1 MNTTNFED
9 DEIDLRAIILT
20 LWKGKWWIIG
30 VSLVLA
36 VSVYAFSK
44 LFLPKQYEATAM
56 VFVAEPVFSTN
67 LDSAVQT
74 NIITGITSTD
84 MAFVDDLLMEVY
96 QDPNVAPLL
105 DPEKPFYSLKDSLE
119 ATIIGSHQMRLT
131 VVDSDPERAAAL
143 VNAWAN
149 LFTQRLN
156 MLSGLDEESID
167 NFEAL
172 TSSARQ
178 NWDEAE
184 QALIEYL
191 PEGQIPVLK
200 IHFQRASESLEIN
213 LKAIDTLDRLID
225 DVELLNTQLQGMSAG
240 KQLPLQDA
248 LSFLA
253 LRQRAVGTVSGI
265 EISIPVDTA
274 AELMGEGYTVSQAR
288 SDLQV
293 LITALQTQRQI
304 HVDLAD
310 ADAATVTALSVD
322 LESAQY
328 QFEDL
333 AMQRNLSQ
341 DAYDALAHQV
351 VESKISL
358 ERGDQAARVVGLALP
373 PDPENP
379 SGPRSAVNGAI
390 AGAAGF
396 LLSSAVIFLINWWRS
411 SEPLKANQLPT
422 QPANPGT
429 PE

>member
-1 MNTTNFED
+1 
-9 DEIDLRAIILT
+9 
-20 LWKGKWWIIG
+20 
-30 VSLVLA
+30 
-36 VSVYAFSK
+36 
-44 LFLPKQYEATAM
+44 
-56 VFVAEPVFSTN
+56 
-67 LDSAVQT
+67 
-74 NIITGITSTD
+74 
-84 MAFVDDLLMEVY
+84 
-96 QDPNVAPLL
+96 
-105 DPEKPFYSLKDSLE
+105 
-119 ATIIGSHQMRLT
+119 
-131 VVDSDPERAAAL
+131 
-143 VNAWAN
+143 
-149 LFTQRLN
+149 
-156 MLSGLDEESID
+156 
-167 NFEAL
+167 
-172 TSSARQ
+172 
-178 NWDEAE
+178 WDEAE

-411 SEPLKANQLPT
+411 SESSKTNQPPT